1 MGEEKKKLRIAAVG
15 DLHCTKGSAGVIA
28 RAFEGVN
35 EAADVLLLCGD
46 LTDYGTLEESQILAR
61 ELASVRIP
69 VLAVLGNHDHESGTP
84 EVVTDTLAAAGVRVL
99 SGESVEIGD
108 VGFTGIKGF
117 AGGFHAHTLGHWG
130 EAAIKRFVQEAIDE
144 ALKLESGL
152 ARLRTPYKVV
162 LMHYAPVAGTLV
174 GEPPEIF
181 AFLGCGRLEEPL
193 LRYRVDA
200 VFHGHAH
207 RGTPEGETS
216 NGVPVYNVALPLL
229 RRTAPERPPYRV
241 IELG

>member
-1 MGEEKKKLRIAAVG
+1 M
-15 DLHCTKGSAGVIA
+15 
-28 RAFEGVN
+28 
-35 EAADVLLLCGD
+35 
-46 LTDYGTLEESQILAR
+46 
-61 ELASVRIP
+61 
-69 VLAVLGNHDHESGTP
+69 
-84 EVVTDTLAAAGVRVL
+84 
-99 SGESVEIGD
+99 
-108 VGFTGIKGF
+108 
-117 AGGFHAHTLGHWG
+117 
-130 EAAIKRFVQEAIDE
+130 QEAIDE

-174 GEPPEIF
+174 GEPPEIY

-193 LRYRVDA
+193 LRYRADA